1 MLESFQY
8 AMDNHYT
15 AYMRFSGM
23 QTVNDYYN
31 TLGQQTNLGILG
43 VGGNTLEDDLFKELT
58 DGKTFA
64 TWKDKGFI
72 GSLLS

>member
-1 MLESFQY
+1 MTRLFKQASFFNTMFDHYRMQEALGKEDMLDSFQY

-43 VGGNTLEDDLFKELT
+43 VG
-58 DGKTFA
+58 
-64 TWKDKGFI
+64 
-72 GSLLS
+72 